1 MKHYADKNAGK
12 RLREARW
19 LNQMSQ
25 QELAE
30 KIGVKFQQVQKYETG
45 ANRLS
50 ASRLVMCCEA
60 LGVTPSYFFLG
71 LGLYGEDEM
80 PSINRE
86 HAAIIAALD
95 RLGDDDKAAIK
106 KMITTLGL
114 NR

>member
-1 MKHYADKNAGK
+1 MTHYADKNAGK

-25 QELAE
+25 QELAD
-30 KIGVKFQQVQKYETG
+30 KI
-45 ANRLS
+45 
-50 ASRLVMCCEA
+50 
-60 LGVTPSYFFLG
+60 G

-86 HAAIIAALD
+86 HAQIISALD
-95 RLGDDDKAAIK
+95 CLAEDDKAAIK
-106 KMITTLGL
+106 KMIRTLAR